1 MIINNI
7 NPIEEDENEENT
19 SINIDGNSKATKETS
34 IKLLPLPKDENIDN
48 EKAQEKIPER
58 EIDDIVDLKDKF
70 RSILM
75 KINVEDGEDCL
86 IYGMQANLL
95 TDNHKIKQGIIYSSD
110 ERFLT
115 FVSPQSKNNQI
126 RFKINLSSISDMTI
140 GKSDGNLKS
149 LTWPLPDDCCLTIHY
164 SSNLKHYDII
174 FKDSIQLELFVTGI
188 ISILQK
194 RAMEGNY
201 YDTDLLSL
209 KRIWKEY
216 DPEHNKF
223 LNVEQFSNFLKNIN
237 FDFKNKSPEKIFQ
250 EIDTKNEN
258 KIKFKDFI
266 SFYELL
272 VTGEEFREVFQKYS
286 SAPNK
291 SYLSIKGL
299 VDFMEKEQH
308 ETLSQEEALKLV
320 CKYSKKAKKLESRGL
335 NGLKYLKE
343 KKALKNKSNKS
354 LSLENTESMLQEYEN
369 HSFGKNENRQPPDVT
384 GVENALKNAFQLSFR
399 EFVNLIIDKQ
409 NNIYDPREFVHHQ
422 NMNLPLTDYYCH
434 SSHNTYLTGNQ
445 ITSESSVEMYSYVLK
460 NGCRFLDLDTFDG
473 REGDKAE
480 PIITHWHFP
489 VGDISFKDALI
500 VIKEHAFIKSEYPVI
515 LSLENHCTA
524 ASQER
529 MEKYFLE
536 ILGRENIYI
545 IDPENPPLI
554 YPSPNELK
562 KKFIIKNKGKRIFG
576 NLTEMKINYHKLFVS
591 IMNENKKKL
600 ENQTNLD
607 NGTMNNQLVSPN
619 TISNNLS
626 PIKNDNNQL
635 NTPTSLSDKKATIIN
650 RVAAKEVIEEENIS
664 NKSMDSDIDEG
675 NIEINM
681 SNLPNEN
688 TFKMIKDIPNN
699 NYIIPTNHFEIEYKG
714 KENDKLEYKQAQPLR
729 KAKKKKSFTESKI
742 DKFALPTFSSSVLQK
757 LKQKYIIENGLYS
770 ISDSIHEEITKKD
783 QILSKIEEIRIHDSN
798 SAHHVHIITIDRLA
812 NILGMVGVKYHKET
826 FDPTKF
832 LPWECISIAEPD
844 VLKYTSTFEGKC
856 KMIEYCQKSFLKIY
870 PDTFRTNSSNQNPIM
885 CWALGCQFAALN
897 LQTTNDDFVLLN
909 KMFFK
914 VNGGSKCG
922 YVLKPQSLREFNRN
936 NFRKMTLK
944 PVYRIKFKILSGFHL
959 HLCCPKKEKITGM
972 FIEVSLRT
980 PNNNYEKE
988 GEKQVESKLVTSIIS
1003 KNFLH
1008 PIWESNNVVFDIY
1021 EPELSFIVVKLYSR
1035 KREHTLAKG
1044 IIPVRAMSLGYR
1056 VLELYDNE
1064 CSKFDE
1070 SYLIVR
1076 TNKIFS

>member
-1 MIINNI
+1 MILSNI
-7 NPIEEDENEENT
+7 NPIDEDENEENS
-19 SINIDGNSKATKETS
+19 SINIDGPSKTTNHTT
-34 IKLLPLPKDENIDN
+34 IGGLPLAKDVPNDK
-48 EKAQEKIPER
+48 EKVPDKIPER
-58 EIDDIVDLKDKF
+58 EIDDIVDLKEKF
-70 RSILM
+70 KSILM

-95 TDNHKIKQGIIYSSD
+95 TEKHKIKQGIIYSND
-110 ERFLT
+110 ERVLT
-115 FVSPQSKNNQI
+115 FINPVSKKNQI

-140 GKSDGNLKS
+140 GKSDGNLKGLS
-149 LTWPLPDDCCLTIHY
+149 WPLPDDCCLTIHY

-174 FKDSIQLELFVTGI
+174 FKDSIQLEFFVTGI

-194 RAMEGNY
+194 RAMEGNN

-237 FDFKNKSPEKIFQ
+237 FDFKNKSPEKIFK

-258 KIKFKDFI
+258 KITFKDFI

-272 VTGEEFREVFQKYS
+272 VTGEEFSEVFQKYA

-291 SYLSIKGL
+291 SYITIKGL

-335 NGLKYLKE
+335 NGLKLLKE
-343 KKALKNKSNKS
+343 TKMMKNKSV
-354 LSLENTESMLQEYEN
+354 SLENTESMLQEYEN
-369 HSFGKNENRQPPDVT
+369 HSFGKGNDPRQPKDIKDM
-384 GVENALKNAFQLSFR
+384 ENALKNAFQLSFR

-409 NNIYDPREFVHHQ
+409 NNIYDQRVLVNHQ

-591 IMNENKKKL
+591 IMNENKRKMESQAL
-600 ENQTNLD
+600 TEQSSQPLIQND
-607 NGTMNNQLVSPN
+607 INNQITNNDNLNLKKNNNS
-619 TISNNLS
+619 NLS
-626 PIKNDNNQL
+626 G
-635 NTPTSLSDKKATIIN
+635 KKANIIN
-650 RVAAKEVIEEENIS
+650 RITAKEVIEEENIS
-664 NKSMDSDIDEG
+664 NKSMDSDIEEG
-675 NIEINM
+675 NIDIENSHMIPSINYKTLKDLP
-681 SNLPNEN
+681 SNGALLPS
-688 TFKMIKDIPNN
+688 
-699 NYIIPTNHFEIEYKG
+699 NHFEIEYKG
-714 KENDKLEYKQAQPLR
+714 IENDKLVFKPAVSQLR
-729 KAKKKKSFTESKI
+729 KSKKKKSFTEGKP
-742 DKFALPTFSSSVLQK
+742 DKLSLPTFSSNVLRK
-757 LKQKYIIENGLYS
+757 LKQKYIIGEGLDQ
-770 ISDSIHEEITKKD
+770 ISDSIHEEISKKD
-783 QILSKIEEIRIHDSN
+783 QILSKIEEVRIHDTKN
-798 SAHHVHIITIDRLA
+798 AHHVHIITIDRLA

-844 VLKYTSTFEGKC
+844 VFKYTSTFEGKC

-885 CWALGCQFAALN
+885 CWSLGCQFVALN

-914 VNGGSKCG
+914 INGGSKCG
-922 YVLKPQSLREFNRN
+922 YVLKPESLREFNKE
-936 NFRKMTLK
+936 NFRKLTLK
-944 PVYRIKFKILSGFHL
+944 PSYKIKFKILSGFHL

-972 FIEVSLRT
+972 FIEVSLKT
-980 PNNNYEKE
+980 PNNNYERE
-988 GEKQVESKLVTSIIS
+988 GEKIVDNKLVTNIIS

-1008 PIWESNNVVFDIY
+1008 PIWETNSVTFDIY
-1021 EPELSFIVVKLYSR
+1021 DHELSFIIVKLYS
-1035 KREHTLAKG
+1035 KKKEHTLAKG

-1070 SYLIVR
+1070 SYLIVK
-1076 TNKIFS
+1076 TNKIFN

>member
-1 MIINNI
+1 MILSNI
-7 NPIEEDENEENT
+7 NPIDEDENEENS
-19 SINIDGNSKATKETS
+19 SINIDGPSKTTNHTT
-34 IKLLPLPKDENIDN
+34 IGGLPLAKDVPNDN
-48 EKAQEKIPER
+48 EKVPDKIPER
-58 EIDDIVDLKDKF
+58 EIDDIVDLKEKF
-70 RSILM
+70 KSILM

-95 TDNHKIKQGIIYSSD
+95 TEKHKIKQGIIYSND
-110 ERFLT
+110 ERVLT
-115 FVSPQSKNNQI
+115 FINPVSKKNQI

-140 GKSDGNLKS
+140 GKSDGNLKGLS
-149 LTWPLPDDCCLTIHY
+149 WPLPDDCCLTIHY

-174 FKDSIQLELFVTGI
+174 FKDSIQLEFFVTGI

-194 RAMEGNY
+194 RAMEGNN

-237 FDFKNKSPEKIFQ
+237 FDFKNKSPEKIFK

-258 KIKFKDFI
+258 KITFKDFI

-272 VTGEEFREVFQKYS
+272 VTGEEFSEVFQKYA

-291 SYLSIKGL
+291 SYITIKGL

-335 NGLKYLKE
+335 NGLKLLKE
-343 KKALKNKSNKS
+343 TKMMKNKSV
-354 LSLENTESMLQEYEN
+354 SLENTESMLQEYEN
-369 HSFGKNENRQPPDVT
+369 HSFGKGNDPRQPKDIKDM
-384 GVENALKNAFQLSFR
+384 ENALKNAFQLSFR

-409 NNIYDPREFVHHQ
+409 NNIYDQRVLVNHQ

-591 IMNENKKKL
+591 IMNENKRKMESQAL
-600 ENQTNLD
+600 TEQSSQPLIQND
-607 NGTMNNQLVSPN
+607 INNQITNNDNLNLKKNNNS
-619 TISNNLS
+619 NLS
-626 PIKNDNNQL
+626 G
-635 NTPTSLSDKKATIIN
+635 KKANIIN
-650 RVAAKEVIEEENIS
+650 RITAKEVIEEENIS
-664 NKSMDSDIDEG
+664 NKSMDSDIEEG
-675 NIEINM
+675 NIDIENSHMIPSINYKTLKDLP
-681 SNLPNEN
+681 SNGALLPS
-688 TFKMIKDIPNN
+688 
-699 NYIIPTNHFEIEYKG
+699 NHFEIEYKG
-714 KENDKLEYKQAQPLR
+714 IENDKLVFKPAVSQLR
-729 KAKKKKSFTESKI
+729 KSKKKKSFTEGKP
-742 DKFALPTFSSSVLQK
+742 DKLSLPTFSSNVLRK
-757 LKQKYIIENGLYS
+757 LKQKYIIGEGLDQ
-770 ISDSIHEEITKKD
+770 ISDSIHEEISKKD
-783 QILSKIEEIRIHDSN
+783 QILSKIEEVRIHDTKN
-798 SAHHVHIITIDRLA
+798 AHHVHIITIDRLA

-844 VLKYTSTFEGKC
+844 VFKYTSTFEGKC

-885 CWALGCQFAALN
+885 CWSLGCQFVALN

-914 VNGGSKCG
+914 INGGSKCG
-922 YVLKPQSLREFNRN
+922 YVLKPESLREFNKE
-936 NFRKMTLK
+936 NFRKLTLK
-944 PVYRIKFKILSGFHL
+944 PSYKIKFKILSGFHL

-972 FIEVSLRT
+972 FIEVSLKT
-980 PNNNYEKE
+980 PNNNYERE
-988 GEKQVESKLVTSIIS
+988 GEKIVDNKLVTNIIS

-1008 PIWESNNVVFDIY
+1008 PIWETNSVTFDIY
-1021 EPELSFIVVKLYSR
+1021 DHELSFIIVKLYS
-1035 KREHTLAKG
+1035 KKKEHTLAKG

-1070 SYLIVR
+1070 SYLIVK
-1076 TNKIFS
+1076 TNKIFN